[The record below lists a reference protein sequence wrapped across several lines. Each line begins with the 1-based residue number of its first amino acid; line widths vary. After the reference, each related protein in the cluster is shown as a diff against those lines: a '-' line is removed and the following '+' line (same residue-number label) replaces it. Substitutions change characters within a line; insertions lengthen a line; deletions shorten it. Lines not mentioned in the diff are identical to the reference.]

1 VLKGVAAAAAIIG
14 VRPSLATAAIAHDA
28 RKRIEALERDHGG
41 RLGVAILDTA
51 SGQRAGYR
59 ENERFLTCST
69 FKLLLVGAVLS
80 RFDQGEERLE
90 RRLVFEQDAVLE
102 YAPLTSQ
109 HVGPP
114 GMTIAELCRAAIML
128 SDNTAANV
136 LLAHLGGPAAVT
148 AYARRLGDAVTRLDR
163 IEPDLNTAS
172 ADGLMDT
179 TTPLA
184 MLEDL
189 RTLCLGDALSASSRE
204 QLIAWLCETTTGTE
218 LIRAGA
224 PAGWRIGD
232 KTGSNRGQRNDV
244 AILWPPQRQPVLV
257 TAYYENATV
266 RGEERTAVLAAVGR
280 LLG

>member
-1 VLKGVAAAAAIIG
+1 VAAAAIIG
-14 VRPSLATAAIAHDA
+14 VHPALATAAIAHDA
-28 RKRIEALERDHGG
+28 RKRLEALEREHGG
-41 RLGVAILDTA
+41 RLGVAILDNG

-59 ENERFLTCST
+59 ERERFLTCST

-80 RFDQGEERLE
+80 RFDRGEVQLE

-102 YAPLTSQ
+102 YAPVTSQ

-172 ADGLMDT
+172 ADGLSDT

-204 QLIAWLCETTTGTE
+204 QLIAWLCETTTGKD
-218 LIRAGA
+218 LVRAGA

-244 AILWPPQRQPVLV
+244 AILWPPQRQPLLV
-257 TAYYENATV
+257 AAYYENAAV
-266 RGEERTAVLAAVGR
+266 RGEERAAVLAAVGR
-280 LLG
+280 LLR

>member
-172 ADGLMDT
+172 ADGLSDT

-204 QLIAWLCETTTGTE
+204 QLIAWLRETTTGTE